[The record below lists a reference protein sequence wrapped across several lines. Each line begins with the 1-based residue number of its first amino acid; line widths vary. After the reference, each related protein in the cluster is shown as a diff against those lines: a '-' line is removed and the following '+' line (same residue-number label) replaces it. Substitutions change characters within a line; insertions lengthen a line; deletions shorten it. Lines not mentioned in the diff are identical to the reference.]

1 VELAKPVLTGGGA
14 AADTTR
20 RVLGH
25 VLDQLLRMLHPVVP
39 FVTDELWCA
48 LTGND
53 TVVRA
58 AWPTSAPSYV
68 DEVAET
74 SLAALQVVVTE
85 VRRFR
90 SDQGL
95 RPGQRVATRLTGL
108 GEVAL
113 AEHEVLIRSLA
124 RLDEPADEFVATAQ
138 LSVAGGVRV
147 ELDTRGSIDVGAER
161 ARLDKDR
168 SAAEK
173 EIAQCLAKL
182 DNPAF
187 TDKAPD
193 AVVGKIRERLATAQ
207 ADLAR
212 IAAALEALP
221 TS

>member
-1 VELAKPVLTGGGA
+1 L
-14 AADTTR
+14 
-20 RVLGH
+20 
-25 VLDQLLRMLHPVVP
+25 QL
-39 FVTDELWCA
+39 
-48 LTGND
+48 
-53 TVVRA
+53 
-58 AWPTSAPSYV
+58 
-68 DEVAET
+68 
-74 SLAALQVVVTE
+74 VVTE

-168 SAAEK
+168 FAAEK
-173 EIAQCLAKL
+173 EIAQCRAKL